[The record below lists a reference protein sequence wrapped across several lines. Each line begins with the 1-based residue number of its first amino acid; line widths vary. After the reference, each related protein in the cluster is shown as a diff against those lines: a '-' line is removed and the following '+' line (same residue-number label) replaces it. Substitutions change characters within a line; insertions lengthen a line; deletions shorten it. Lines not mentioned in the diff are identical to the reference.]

1 MKVSIDGI
9 LGSARRI
16 NNQRQTEE
24 ENLGKGKKQ
33 VKSDSVAIGSR
44 VNSRLDAIE
53 AELRAIQSSLTSNQI
68 IRAGVDNLQQDL
80 EKGGENRQAILAE
93 TTFEG
98 ARVLDEF
105 VGPEINPDLLNEK
118 ATESNKVIASDA
130 DKLKRFQVEVE
141 NLMASNLAGTDRAE
155 NVMSRIETV
164 VDNIDSRALESI
176 STLRPDTVA
185 RLIK

>member
-24 ENLGKGKKQ
+24 DNLGKGKKSI
-33 VKSDSVAIGSR
+33 KSDSVAIGSR

-53 AELRAIQSSLTSNQI
+53 AELRTIQSSLTKNQI
-68 IRAGVDNLQQDL
+68 IRAGVENLREDIDN
-80 EKGGENRQAILAE
+80 GGQNQQAILAE

-98 ARVLDEF
+98 DRVLNEF
-105 VGPEINPDLLNEK
+105 VGPEITPALLEEK
-118 ATESNKVIASDA
+118 SSDINGFIADDA
-130 DKLKRFQVEVE
+130 DQLVRLQVEVE
-141 NLMASNLAGTDRAE
+141 NMMASTLVGADKAE
-155 NVMSRIETV
+155 NVMANLETAV
-164 VDNIDSRALESI
+164 GNIDSAALENI
-176 STLRPDTVA
+176 SSLRPDAVA

>member
-16 NNQRQTEE
+16 NNQRQTEDDK
-24 ENLGKGKKQ
+24 LGKGKKS
-33 VKSDSVAIGSR
+33 VKTDTVAIGSR

-53 AELRAIQSSLTSNQI
+53 AELRTIQSSLTRNQI

-80 EKGGENRQAILAE
+80 SDGGNSQQAILAD

-98 ARVLDEF
+98 SPV
-105 VGPEINPDLLNEK
+105 LNEFMGSEITP
-118 ATESNKVIASDA
+118 AVLENKSTDINNLIADDA
-130 DKLKRFQVEVE
+130 NQLSRLQVEVE
-141 NLMASNLAGTDRAE
+141 NLMASDLAGSDKIE
-155 NVMSRIETV
+155 NVMSNLETAV
-164 VDNIDSRALESI
+164 ENIDSGVLENI
-176 STLRPDTVA
+176 STLRPDAVA